1 VSYYKNTI
9 VWQEHPKIQI
19 GFNDTPYTGS
29 TAVMAEQNEYMGLEQ
44 FEKEFPTEYT
54 DSNTN
59 NEVQRRLYASKI
71 GSSSQICMTETQKC
85 YAAIQVLKRARS
97 AMSTY
102 MFQPIQDAVILEL
115 GLTSKRRREDNN
127 FEYFNTGSEGVN
139 EYEGNNSDPGKSEET
154 LDLKQKNAMDVVGKY

>member
-1 VSYYKNTI
+1 
-9 VWQEHPKIQI
+9 
-19 GFNDTPYTGS
+19 
-29 TAVMAEQNEYMGLEQ
+29 
-44 FEKEFPTEYT
+44 
-54 DSNTN
+54 
-59 NEVQRRLYASKI
+59 
-71 GSSSQICMTETQKC
+71 MTETQKC

-139 EYEGNNSDPGKSEET
+139 EYEGDNSDPGKSEET
-154 LDLKQKNAMDVVGKY
+154 LDMKQKNAMDVVGKY